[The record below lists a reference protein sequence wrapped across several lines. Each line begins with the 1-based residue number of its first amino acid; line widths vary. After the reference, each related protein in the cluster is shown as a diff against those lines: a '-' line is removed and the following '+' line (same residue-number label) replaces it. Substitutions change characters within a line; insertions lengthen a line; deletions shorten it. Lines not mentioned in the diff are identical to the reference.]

1 MKNLSIFILA
11 LLFTVQLSAQE
22 KFLVGG
28 SGTGKIAIINRESG
42 EVEWSRDNPE
52 KSECNSVVYTSK
64 GNIALSYKRGAMCIS
79 PEGEVIFDFQQKV
92 GKEEIQ
98 SMCEIKGGFLL
109 GICGNPMRIIELDKK
124 GEIKHEVSYDTGIEN
139 PHAQFRQIRKSK
151 KGTYLVPLLAT
162 SKILE
167 IDKNG
172 ELLREITLEQGPFSV
187 AQNKK
192 GDLFAACGHSGYI
205 YKVDGKSGEVTAISS
220 EKALSDSVNI
230 EFGAEIAVLKNGNL
244 LMANWLG
251 HKGDLNQPI
260 LIELTT
266 EGEVV
271 WTMNR
276 PGDIKFVSAVC
287 PIY

>member
-1 MKNLSIFILA
+1 MKNLSILILA

-28 SGTGKIAIINRESG
+28 SGTGKIAIVDRASG
-42 EVEWSRDNPE
+42 EIEWSHDNPE

-64 GNIALSYKRGAMCIS
+64 GDIAFSYKRGAMCIS
-79 PEGEVIFDFQQKV
+79 TDGDVIFDFQDVKA
-92 GKEEIQ
+92 GEEIQ

-109 GICGNPMRIIELDKK
+109 GICGNPMRIIELNKK
-124 GEIKHEVSYDTGIEN
+124 GEVTKELSYDTGIEKA
-139 PHAQFRQIRKSK
+139 HSQFRQIRKSK
-151 KGTYLVPLLAT
+151 KGTYLLPLLAT
-162 SKILE
+162 SQILE
-167 IDKNG
+167 VDKNG

-205 YKVDGKSGEVTAISS
+205 YKVDGKSGEVTAISDK
-220 EKALSDSVNI
+220 KALSDSVNI

-251 HKGDLNQPI
+251 HKGDLSQPI
-260 LIELTT
+260 LIEMTT